1 MAQVPTV
8 SAPTQGISG
17 APLGINA
24 PAEAFGANVLGDAA
38 SRTGAVLSHGSD
50 LLEQH
55 AQAQQDLNNKAASD
69 VSYSAFANKANDIQ
83 SAYHQLHGADAINAW
98 PKFQQDLEMAR
109 ATLGQGLNPVAS
121 SYYNQETRRI
131 QAGMLSTA
139 RGYADTQQQQYVKDS
154 SALKVQSG
162 WQSYSAAPTDENLI
176 NAVGSAKQEYNFQ
189 ARLELG
195 NSAGQ
200 DQIDALATEK
210 ISKDFTATLKGLSG
224 DDPIAAWH
232 LAQTH
237 SDLLYGADKQVVGQ
251 LKRAAVPQMAAID
264 ADAIVK
270 PVATGQVVPQGPA
283 PALNTITTA
292 GGHGAQVNAA
302 YADKFQGFI
311 HDLEAEGYKINSIGG
326 YANRNVAGTNEAS
339 YHAQGDAIDINPQD
353 NPQGGGNNLPA
364 NTTALAAKWG
374 LGWGALWQHNKDPM
388 HFSIA
393 ASEGGS
399 VDIPR
404 SNTPGTPPNSLQFRA
419 SMQAS
424 LDAVPAMAK
433 ARFPDDADAGSRAQY
448 EQTLTQAI
456 ISRTGHTYEALQASE
471 RESAASV
478 LGTVIQGNLQ
488 DESQLSSQQ
497 RGVIASLPPSTQ
509 LAVRSAMN
517 SNANQLTDVRQVNE
531 TVLTGRLAQAQTNP
545 QAVLDTDVSQFDT
558 TRAFR
563 MQFLKAQAN
572 LKGHIQA
579 SQESDHTVNRALAS
593 SSFGATMR
601 QLSITAGTPEY
612 DHLVGGLK
620 AEVQNFAETHQGK
633 MPSDKELAPL
643 MAQAAA
649 TQFQTY
655 NNFFLGMKTGTSI
668 EPISDEDKA
677 KAVSTLKTLGNNNP
691 NEQDV
696 GNMVEQLYIHQ
707 RGRAHAAR

>member
-17 APLGINA
+17 APLGISA

-83 SAYHQLHGADAINAW
+83 SEFHNLHGADAINAW

-109 ATLGQGLNPVAS
+109 ANLGQGLNPVAS

-154 SALKVQSG
+154 SALKVQSF
-162 WQSYSAAPTDENLI
+162 WQTYSASPTEENLI
-176 NAVGSAKQEYNFQ
+176 NAIGGSKEEYGFQ
-189 ARLELG
+189 VRLELG
-195 NSAGQ
+195 NSAAA
-200 DQIDALATEK
+200 DQVSSLVTEK
-210 ISKDFTATLKGLSG
+210 VSADFSKTLKGLSG

-232 LAQTH
+232 LAQAH
-237 SDLLYGADKQVVGQ
+237 SDLLYGADKQVIGQ

-264 ADAIVK
+264 ADTVAKPIAAGTAPQRGSGEYSSLTPQDVISNLKADPAGFIQSISGVAVK
-270 PVATGQVVPQGPA
+270 VTS
-283 PALNTITTA
+283 
-292 GGHGAQVNAA
+292 AQRTPEQNAA
-302 YADKFQGFI
+302 ANGSPTSEHLSGTAWDLVPTGGQTMVQLGQAI
-311 HDLEAEGYKINSIGG
+311 HDSGIPYDQLEVTPTHVHVGLRQGALRQEVIGPLAGQIGG
-326 YANRNVAGTNEAS
+326 NA
-339 YHAQGDAIDINPQD
+339 
-353 NPQGGGNNLPA
+353 
-364 NTTALAAKWG
+364 
-374 LGWGALWQHNKDPM
+374 
-388 HFSIA
+388 
-393 ASEGGS
+393 
-399 VDIPR
+399 
-404 SNTPGTPPNSLQFRA
+404 PGVPPNSIQFRA
-419 SMQAS
+419 GMQAS
-424 LDAVPAMAK
+424 LDQVPALAK
-433 ARFPDDADAGSRAQY
+433 QRFPDDADAGSRAQY

-456 ISRTGHTYEALQASE
+456 ISRTGHTYEAMQASE

-478 LGTVIQGNLQ
+478 LGTVIQSNLQ

-497 RGVIASLPPSTQ
+497 RGVIAGLPPSTQ

-545 QAVLDTDVSQFDT
+545 QAVLNTDVSQFDT

-655 NNFFLGMKTGTSI
+655 NNFFLGMKTGTSV

-677 KAVSTLKTLGNNNP
+677 KAVSTLKALGNTNP